1 MIFVIDDLLM
11 NFFLDKKFLF
21 VFGHVS
27 SSFRFLWIL
36 FCFRM

>member
-11 NFFLDKKFLF
+11 NFFSTKNFICF
-21 VFGHVS
+21 WSCVV

-36 FCFRM
+36 FFVL

>member
-21 VFGHVS
+21 VFGHVLLALLG
-27 SSFRFLWIL
+27 FYEFYFL
-36 FCFRM
+36 F